1 MSIYNRYDIL
11 TEFAKKKKSNV
22 RTCLNGAKDATGAS
36 QTFDAAK
43 VQINSGITKQKLENL
58 KEKYKNTTNPY
69 GFLTD
74 LQIAMGLPRVKR
86 ASNYGIVT
94 IPKADGTAAVSIRI
108 SNHSTNAGTYITN
121 NANQE
126 YNLSIVVRKR
136 ARKKTFIP
144 HDDVRLDEYIYYGN
158 RLRNVESPLVQ
169 IINSIIGF
177 LDSGMYIDTTGVAL
191 HNTSPQQPTN
201 ENNQNT
207 KINKNMKKQTIK
219 LNESQLRKMINE
231 SLNEF
236 IGGIGPGAR
245 YGNKNFNVK
254 TLINEVEITLN
265 EIDRQ
270 CDYLIKLSSQLPGD
284 VFNNNFDSELN
295 RYAGNIGALN
305 QELINKFWESIKGVQ
320 INESKLRNI
329 IGESIKKA
337 LKESN
342 NEFNYS
348 DTEDLGN
355 GRHRQTIIYGGKEIG
370 YLLSI
375 EKNWLSQIEEIYV
388 LPDID
393 NGMQYGEPGSG
404 LLDGKKGWIDFRT
417 FKDYNEALSYASQNL
432 EKLAYLFEYGDY
444 D

>member
-43 VQINSGITKQKLENL
+43 VQINSEITKQKLENL

-94 IPKADGTAAVSIRI
+94 IPKSDGSATVSIRI
-108 SNHSTNAGTYITN
+108 SNHSTNAETYITN

-136 ARKKTFIP
+136 ARKKTFVP

-177 LDSGMYIDTTGVAL
+177 LDSGIYVDTTGVAL

-201 ENNQNT
+201 ENKQYRNT
-207 KINKNMKKQTIK
+207 NTTMKQKQTIK
-219 LNESQLRKMINE
+219 LNESQLRGLIKE
-231 SLNEF
+231 SIKNVLQETVLPDYYYDIDDNGEEF
-236 IGGIGPGAR
+236 IGHGDDMFPDDILYIADKVNKLADGKLSVSVTNDGRITMYHNGSLSLESLELITKITKYLRCKRVRIDKSQISWMVSTDFSKSHKTQVGDKYFGIKDIPHEWQR
-245 YGNKNFNVK
+245 RKPNVK
-254 TLINEVEITLN
+254 
-265 EIDRQ
+265 
-270 CDYLIKLSSQLPGD
+270 
-284 VFNNNFDSELN
+284 
-295 RYAGNIGALN
+295 A
-305 QELINKFWESIKGVQ
+305 
-320 INESKLRNI
+320 
-329 IGESIKKA
+329 
-337 LKESN
+337 
-342 NEFNYS
+342 
-348 DTEDLGN
+348 
-355 GRHRQTIIYGGKEIG
+355 
-370 YLLSI
+370 
-375 EKNWLSQIEEIYV
+375 
-388 LPDID
+388 
-393 NGMQYGEPGSG
+393 
-404 LLDGKKGWIDFRT
+404 
-417 FKDYNEALSYASQNL
+417 
-432 EKLAYLFEYGDY
+432 
-444 D
+444 